1 MDTINIKLS
10 IIMSLELITKLRD
23 NIGAGMSDCK
33 KAVEESQK
41 RLDESFSKYEHK
53 VEVAHHNS
61 MTINEKQIENII

>member
-1 MDTINIKLS
+1 MKRK
-10 IIMSLELITKLRD
+10 TKLEILLGNLD
-23 NIGAGMSDCK
+23 KASTDLK

-61 MTINEKQIENII
+61 MTINEKQIEEII

>member
-1 MDTINIKLS
+1 MKRK
-10 IIMSLELITKLRD
+10 TKLEILLG
-23 NIGAGMSDCK
+23 NIDKASAELK

-61 MTINEKQIENII
+61 MTINEKQIEEIPCNPS

>member
-1 MDTINIKLS
+1 MKRK
-10 IIMSLELITKLRD
+10 TKLEILLGNFD
-23 NIGAGMSDCK
+23 KASAELK

-61 MTINEKQIENII
+61 MTINEKQIEEIPCNSSEIC

>member
-1 MDTINIKLS
+1 MKRK
-10 IIMSLELITKLRD
+10 TKLEILLG
-23 NIGAGMSDCK
+23 NIDKASTELK

-61 MTINEKQIENII
+61 MTINEKQIEEIPCNPS